1 MYGCDR
7 GKSYLGAEGLVP
19 RCGRGRSSVSEA
31 SFLGASHTPPRRRE
45 KRGTLSTENH
55 PNIHS
60 LTERDAQSADCHL
73 FSTLKNC
80 AIIIGGGVKVRANIK
95 KCVSAA
101 TFPICRA
108 SDIAE

>member
-45 KRGTLSTENH
+45 KRGTLSTENQ

-80 AIIIGGGVKVRANIK
+80 AIIIGGGESAGKHK
-95 KCVSAA
+95 KMRVCCNFSYLPCV
-101 TFPICRA
+101 
-108 SDIAE
+108 